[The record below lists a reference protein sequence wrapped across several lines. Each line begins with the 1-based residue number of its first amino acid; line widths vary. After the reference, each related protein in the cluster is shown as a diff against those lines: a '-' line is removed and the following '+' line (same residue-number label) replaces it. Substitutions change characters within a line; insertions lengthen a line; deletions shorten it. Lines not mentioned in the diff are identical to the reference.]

1 MGGWAAGRLIPGG
14 PLTSM
19 RRSIITGIALVS
31 GLLVLLDLL
40 IVNPSLGDAAGA
52 LNELLVLLAAAAAVG
67 GGATLVAHHARDL
80 TTGNGDPIGSIV
92 LLLGMAA
99 VLLAGLRPGSA
110 GSSDPV
116 VRWLVAAL
124 LAPIA
129 ASLFALLF
137 IFLLGAFRRG
147 YALRARET
155 GVMAGAAAIVIVLL
169 LPIGG
174 RVGDWLAA
182 SAGWVR
188 EVPLAGIFRGLL
200 IGIGIMVAVSAARS
214 LMALDRDDE

>member
-1 MGGWAAGRLIPGG
+1 
-14 PLTSM
+14 M
-19 RRSIITGIALVS
+19 RRSLITGLALVS

-40 IVNPSLGDAAGA
+40 VVNPSLSDAAGA

-67 GGATLVAHHARDL
+67 GGASLVAHHAGAIAAGDRDSL
-80 TTGNGDPIGSIV
+80 GSIV
-92 LLLGMAA
+92 LLLGMGAI
-99 VLLAGLRPGSA
+99 LLAGLRPGSS

-116 VRWLVAAL
+116 VLWLVAAL

-137 IFLLGAFRRG
+137 IFLLGAVRRG
-147 YALRARET
+147 FVLRFRET
-155 GVMAGAAAIVIVLL
+155 AVMAAAAAVVIVLL

-174 RVGDWLAA
+174 QAGDWLSA

-188 EVPLAGIFRGLL
+188 AVPLAGVFRGLL
-200 IGIGIMVAVSAARS
+200 IGIGVMIAVSAARS
-214 LMALDRDDE
+214 LLALDRDDE

>member
-1 MGGWAAGRLIPGG
+1 
-14 PLTSM
+14 M

-67 GGATLVAHHARDL
+67 GGASLVAHHARDL
-80 TTGNGDPIGSIV
+80 VSGNGDPIGSIV
-92 LLLGMAA
+92 LLAGMAA
-99 VLLAGLRPGSA
+99 VLVAGLRPGSR
-110 GSSDPV
+110 GSADPIV
-116 VRWLVAAL
+116 MWLVAAL

-129 ASLFALLF
+129 ASLFAMLF

-147 YALRARET
+147 FTLRARDT
-155 GVMAGAAAIVIVLL
+155 GVMAGAAAIVIILL

-174 RVGDWLAA
+174 QAGDWLA
-182 SAGWVR
+182 STAGWVR
-188 EVPLAGIFRGLL
+188 EVPLAGVFRGLL
-200 IGIGIMVAVSAARS
+200 IGTGIMVAVSAARM
-214 LMALDRDDE
+214 LLTLDRDDE

>member
-1 MGGWAAGRLIPGG
+1 
-14 PLTSM
+14 M
-19 RRSIITGIALVS
+19 RRPIITGIALVS

-40 IVNPSLGDAAGA
+40 IVNPSLGAVAGG

-80 TTGNGDPIGSIV
+80 QTGNGDPIGSIV
-92 LLLGMAA
+92 LLVGMGT
-99 VLLAGLRPGSA
+99 VLAAGLRPGSA
-110 GSSDPV
+110 ASSDPIV
-116 VRWLVAAL
+116 LWLVAAL

-147 YALRARET
+147 FALRARET
-155 GVMAGAAAIVIVLL
+155 AVMAAGAAVVIVLL

-174 RVGDWLAA
+174 QAGDWLAA
-182 SAGWVR
+182 TAGWVR
-188 EVPLAGIFRGLL
+188 DVPLAGVFRGLL
-200 IGIGIMVAVSAARS
+200 IGIGIMIAVSAARS
-214 LMALDRDDE
+214 LLALDRDDD

>member
-1 MGGWAAGRLIPGG
+1 
-14 PLTSM
+14 M
-19 RRSIITGIALVS
+19 RRSIITGMVLVS

-40 IVNPSLGDAAGA
+40 VVNPWVGDAAGA
-52 LNELLVLLAAAAAVG
+52 VNELLVLLAAGAAVG

-80 TTGNGDPIGSIV
+80 RTGNGDPVGSILV
-92 LLLGMAA
+92 LGGVAA
-99 VLLAGLRPGSA
+99 VLIAGLRPGST

-137 IFLLGAFRRG
+137 IFLLGAMRRG
-147 YALRARET
+147 IALRPRET
-155 GVMAGAAAIVIVLL
+155 GVMAGAAALVIVLL
-169 LPIGG
+169 LPLGGPIG
-174 RVGDWLAA
+174 DALAA
-182 SAGWVR
+182 GAGWAR
-188 EVPLAGIFRGLL
+188 DVPLAGVFRGLL

-214 LMALDRDDE
+214 LMTLDRDGD